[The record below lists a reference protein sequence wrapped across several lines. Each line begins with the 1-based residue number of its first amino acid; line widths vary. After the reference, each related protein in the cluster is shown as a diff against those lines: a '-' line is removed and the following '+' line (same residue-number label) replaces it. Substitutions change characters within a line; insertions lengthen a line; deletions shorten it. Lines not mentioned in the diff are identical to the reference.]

1 MGRIIHFEIPAD
13 QPERAI
19 EFYKSSFGWS
29 FMKWDGPMPYWL
41 VTTGTKEEPGID
53 GAIMP
58 RQAPGQG
65 VNNVIQVESLEAS
78 IDAVTKNGGEML
90 TPIMPIPGIGRFA
103 NAKDT
108 EGNVFGMMQPGAPG

>member
-19 EFYKSSFGWS
+19 EFYKSTFNWT
-29 FMKWDGPMPYWL
+29 FEKWDGPMPYWMAM
-41 VTTGTKEEPGID
+41 TGPQDQPGIY

-65 VNNVIQVESLEAS
+65 VNYVV
-78 IDAVTKNGGEML
+78 DV
-90 TPIMPIPGIGRFA
+90 
-103 NAKDT
+103 
-108 EGNVFGMMQPGAPG
+108 